1 MESKSGDA
9 ALLCLNKIR
18 SAIISRVN
26 EAQSRFSDKL
36 GTNKMLNWTNAIIEG
51 LKYWIKKNQSETIQ
65 GRLNGH

>member
-18 SAIISRVN
+18 SAIIPCVN

-36 GTNKMLNWTNAIIEG
+36 GTNKISN
-51 LKYWIKKNQSETIQ
+51 
-65 GRLNGH
+65 

>member
-36 GTNKMLNWTNAIIEG
+36 GTNKMLN
-51 LKYWIKKNQSETIQ
+51 
-65 GRLNGH
+65 